1 MGESDIIYLRVFVP
15 DFVRALLRVAVLRS
29 IIEFLE
35 ARMSL
40 KVRAVLVVVIGL
52 VLGLSLS
59 VGGGLI
65 GNNKAPDKEELAWEQ
80 ARLFAE
86 VLERV
91 KRDYVE
97 PIDDAEL
104 LESAIRGM
112 VSDLDAHSQYLDAS
126 EYRDI
131 RISTTGSY
139 TGIGI
144 EIDDVG
150 GNIMVITPIA
160 GSPAARSGIRSGD
173 EIVAVDGIAIDPGN
187 LHDTIGRLR
196 GSAGSKVMVSVRRAD
211 DIIEHEM
218 RRQVIRM
225 ASVHGEFLGPSFG
238 YVRVSQF
245 SENTAR
251 ELGRAVDDLQDASN
265 GMLQGLVLDLRNN
278 PGGVLDAAVDVTD
291 LFLDS
296 GVIVT
301 ADGRTID
308 SRFVRSAHRGDI
320 LDGAALVVIVNKGSA
335 SASEIVA
342 GALQDHGRALVV
354 GTETFGKGLVQTV
367 VPLSRGRAIKLTTS
381 RYYTP
386 SGDSIHD
393 VGVTPDIY
401 VEDTP
406 GFPDLSLSGLLDRE
420 SDAQLAEAIE
430 HLHARPVMHSN
441 AQ

>member
-1 MGESDIIYLRVFVP
+1 
-15 DFVRALLRVAVLRS
+15 
-29 IIEFLE
+29 
-35 ARMSL
+35 MSL
-40 KVRAVLVVVIGL
+40 KTRAILVIVIGV
-52 VLGLSLS
+52 VLGLGLS
-59 VGGGLI
+59 FGGGLI
-65 GNNKAPDKEELAWEQ
+65 GRSQQPDQDELAWEQ

-86 VLERV
+86 VLDRV

-97 PIDDAEL
+97 PIDDAVL

-144 EIDDVG
+144 EVDEDHGAVR
-150 GNIMVITPIA
+150 VVTPIA
-160 GSPAARSGIRSGD
+160 GSPAARAGVRSGD
-173 EIVAVDGIAIDPGN
+173 QIIAVDHVAIEAGN
-187 LHDTIGRLR
+187 LQKTIGRLR
-196 GSAGSKVMVSVRRAD
+196 GHAGTKVTITVLRGDEAVD
-211 DIIEHEM
+211 YEM
-218 RRQVIRM
+218 RRQVIRV
-225 ASVHGEFLGPSFG
+225 ASVHKEFLGPSYG

-251 ELGRAVDDLQDASN
+251 ELGRAVDELQEAN
-265 GMLQGLVLDLRNN
+265 GGMLDGLVLDLRNN
-278 PGGVLDAAVDVTD
+278 PGGVLDSAVDVSD

-296 GVIVT
+296 GIIVS
-301 ADGRTID
+301 ADGRSAD
-308 SRFVRSAHRGDI
+308 SRFTRSAHRGDI
-320 LDGAALVVIVNKGSA
+320 LDGANLVVLVNKGSA

-342 GALQDHGRALVV
+342 GALQDHDRALVV
-354 GTETFGKGLVQTV
+354 GTATFGKGLVQTV
-367 VPLSRGRAIKLTTS
+367 MPLSKGRAIKLTTS

-393 VGVTPDIY
+393 VGISPDVL

-406 GFPDLSLSGLLDRE
+406 GYPDLSLSGILDSE
-420 SDAQLAEAIE
+420 ADMQLAEAIE
-430 HLHARPVMHSN
+430 YLQPRSVMHSK

>member
-1 MGESDIIYLRVFVP
+1 
-15 DFVRALLRVAVLRS
+15 
-29 IIEFLE
+29 
-35 ARMSL
+35 MSL
-40 KVRAVLVVVIGL
+40 KVRAVLVVVVGM

-59 VGGGLI
+59 VGGGLL
-65 GNNKAPDKEELAWEQ
+65 GDQKAPNKEELAWEQ

-112 VSDLDAHSQYLDAS
+112 VRDLDAHSQYLDAR

-131 RISTTGSY
+131 RASTTGSY
-139 TGIGI
+139 TGLGI
-144 EIDDVG
+144 EIDEIDG
-150 GNIMVITPIA
+150 KIIVISPIA

-173 EIVAVDGIAIDPGN
+173 QVFAVDGKELEIVGDLAETVG
-187 LHDTIGRLR
+187 HLR
-196 GSAGSKVMVSVRRAD
+196 GHAGTKVTVTVLRD
-211 DIIEHEM
+211 NEFIDHEM
-218 RRQVIRM
+218 RRQVVRV
-225 ASVHGEFLGPSFG
+225 ASVHREFLAPSYG

-251 ELGRAVDDLQDASN
+251 ELTRAVDELQDAN
-265 GMLQGLVLDLRNN
+265 GGLLQGLVLDLRNN
-278 PGGVLDAAVDVTD
+278 PGGVLDSAVAVSD
-291 LFLDS
+291 LFLNA

-301 ADGRTID
+301 AEGRTID
-308 SRFVRSAHRGDI
+308 SRFTRSAHRGDI
-320 LDGAALVVIVNKGSA
+320 LDGASMVVLVNGGSA

-354 GTETFGKGLVQTV
+354 GTSTFGKGMVQTV
-367 VPLSRGRAIKLTTS
+367 VPLSKGRAIKLTTS

-386 SGDSIHD
+386 SGDSIHE
-393 VGVTPDIY
+393 VGITPDIY
-401 VEDTP
+401 IEDTA

-420 SDAQLAEAIE
+420 ADEQLAQAID
-430 HLHARPVMHSN
+430 HLQARPVMHSN
-441 AQ
+441 AN

>member
-1 MGESDIIYLRVFVP
+1 
-15 DFVRALLRVAVLRS
+15 
-29 IIEFLE
+29 
-35 ARMSL
+35 MSL
-40 KVRAVLVVVIGL
+40 KVRAVLVVAIGL
-52 VLGLSLS
+52 VLGFSLS
-59 VGGGLI
+59 IGGGLI
-65 GNNKAPDKEELAWEQ
+65 GTAHTPDREELAWEQ

-97 PIDDAEL
+97 PIDDAVL

-112 VSDLDAHSQYLDAS
+112 VSDLDAHSQYLDAG

-144 EIDDVG
+144 EVSEVDGAVT
-150 GNIMVITPIA
+150 VVSPIA

-173 EIVAVDGIAIDPGN
+173 QVIAVDGLAVESSN
-187 LHDTIGRLR
+187 LQQTIGQLR
-196 GSAGSKVMVSVRRAD
+196 GHVGTRVRVTVLRD
-211 DIIEHEM
+211 DIAVDHEM
-218 RRQVIRM
+218 RRQVIRV
-225 ASVHGEFLGPSFG
+225 ASVSREMLSPSYG

-245 SENTAR
+245 SESTAR
-251 ELGRAVDDLQDASN
+251 ELGRAVDELQDAN
-265 GMLQGLVLDLRNN
+265 GGMLKGLVLDLRNN
-278 PGGVLDAAVDVTD
+278 PGGVLDAAVDVSD

-296 GVIVT
+296 GVIVR
-301 ADGRTID
+301 ADGRSSD
-308 SRFVRSAHRGDI
+308 SRFTRSAHRGDI
-320 LDGAALVVIVNKGSA
+320 LDGADMVILVNEGSA

-342 GALQDHGRALVV
+342 GALQDHERALVV

-367 VPLSRGRAIKLTTS
+367 MPLSKGRAIKLTTS

-393 VGVTPDIY
+393 VGITPDVF

-406 GFPDLSLSGLLDRE
+406 GFPDLRLSGVPDSE
-420 SDAQLAEAIE
+420 ADMQLAEA
-430 HLHARPVMHSN
+430 LAYLQPRSVMHSK

>member
-1 MGESDIIYLRVFVP
+1 
-15 DFVRALLRVAVLRS
+15 
-29 IIEFLE
+29 
-35 ARMSL
+35 MSL
-40 KVRAVLVVVIGL
+40 KVRAVLVLVVGL

-65 GNNKAPDKEELAWEQ
+65 GQGEPPDKDELAWEQ

-112 VSDLDAHSQYLDAS
+112 VADLDAHSQYLDAR

-131 RISTTGSY
+131 RVSTTGSY

-144 EIDDVG
+144 EIDDIDGKVT
-150 GNIMVITPIA
+150 VITPIT

-173 EIVAVDGIAIDPGN
+173 QIIAVDGTTLDASNLQETIAQ
-187 LHDTIGRLR
+187 LR
-196 GSAGSKVMVSVRRAD
+196 GHAGSNVSVTVMRGNE
-211 DIIEHEM
+211 IIVHEM
-218 RRQVIRM
+218 RRQIIRM
-225 ASVHGEFLGPSFG
+225 ASVHSEFLAPSYG
-238 YVRVSQF
+238 YIRISQF

-251 ELGRAVDDLQDASN
+251 ELGRAVDALQDESD
-265 GMLQGLVLDLRNN
+265 GMLSGLVLDLRNN
-278 PGGVLDAAVDVTD
+278 PGGVLDAAVEVSD

-296 GVIVT
+296 GVIVS
-301 ADGRTID
+301 AEGRSLD
-308 SRFVRSAHRGDI
+308 ARFRRSARRGDI
-320 LDGAALVVIVNKGSA
+320 LDGAAMAVLVNRGSA
-335 SASEIVA
+335 SAAEIVA
-342 GALQDHGRALVV
+342 GALQDHNRALVV

-367 VPLSRGRAIKLTTS
+367 VPLSKGRAIKLTTS

-393 VGVTPDIY
+393 VGITPDVY
-401 VEDTP
+401 VADTD
-406 GFPDLSLSGLLDRE
+406 GFPDLSLSGQLDRE
-420 SDAQLAEAIE
+420 SDQQLAEAIG
-430 HLHARPVMHSN
+430 HLQARPVMHSK
-441 AQ
+441 AP